1 MTIGEGL
8 PPPMAYPV
16 NQDPKHQLY
25 GFHCDDW
32 EKSPIPTWPDFV
44 SDEERKRRNANAN
57 AYRQYGNPSD
67 WSRYLTLGY
76 FALEDCGKFEKIWKK
91 FR

>member
-32 EKSPIPTWPDFV
+32 EKSPIPT
-44 SDEERKRRNANAN
+44 
-57 AYRQYGNPSD
+57 
-67 WSRYLTLGY
+67 
-76 FALEDCGKFEKIWKK
+76 
-91 FR
+91 